1 MALPD
6 FLVAGVPKSGTTALH
21 AALARHPGLFMSPIK
36 EPKFFLTDGPPP
48 TKGGPGDALTY
59 REHVWQRDRYEAL
72 FDAAPAGTLRGEST
86 PLYLY
91 DPAAMAR
98 ISAMIPAVKLI
109 VIIRD
114 PVERAHSNWTHL
126 WSAGLEPIGDFVRA
140 CAEEEQR
147 IAAGWASFWHYKGL
161 GRYGEQLAHAFT
173 LFPREQVLVLRYRR
187 LIDEPAATLDKI
199 CAFLG
204 VETGVLTEI
213 PRENVT
219 AHPER
224 TLAHRAVSLGMRASD
239 TVGRLLP
246 GSVATAA
253 THRLERFLQ
262 RDARER
268 QPLGWEQR
276 QALLPAFADDI
287 KLLDTVLGEDFSDWL
302 APRDRSGGLVGA
314 RPAGKGQAKNG
325 FQNSPPGPR
334 SELTQLGDQCVRAVG
349 LGELVVEPGAAVRQ
363 VNQVEVAQAAA
374 GPRRADG
381 RPGPG
386 GRGRDQRGRIGAD
399 RDAGPLLVVLGRA
412 GPPVVVRD
420 HLVGGEANGGDA
432 GAPGVPLARPA
443 RQRGALPGPVEP
455 VRAGRV
461 LGAHLVGLIRVGQRV
476 DGRPH
481 VPLAVV
487 PLDHRVLDRSLERVA
502 GQHDLARARVELG
515 GVGGVDDLDPPVLG
529 PGRGAAQVQPPA
541 AVREL
546 DELRALERLG
556 VRLLLGDHRERIVK
570 VDAVRGESDR
580 HRVPAAAANRPPQP
594 AGEVDTAVG
603 RYRRRAASPEPVAR
617 AWRRDRDR
625 RVGWT
630 GKKHVTPIATNHVG
644 IIDNSAT

>member
-21 AALARHPGLFMSPIK
+21 AALARHPGLFLSPIK

-48 TKGGPGDALTY
+48 TKGGPGDVLTY

-72 FDAAPAGTLRGEST
+72 FDAAPAGTLRGEAT

-91 DPAAMAR
+91 DQAAMAR
-98 ISAMIPAVKLI
+98 IRQTIPAVKLI
-109 VIIRD
+109 VILRD

-161 GRYGEQLAHAFT
+161 GRYGEQLDHAFT
-173 LFPREQVLVLRYRR
+173 LFPRDQVLVLRYRL

-204 VETGVLTEI
+204 VETGLLTEI

-239 TVGRLLP
+239 AVGRLLP
-246 GSVATAA
+246 GSAATAA

-276 QALLPAFADDI
+276 QALLPAFADDV
-287 KLLDTVLGEDFSDWL
+287 KLLETVLGEDFSDWL

-325 FQNSPPGPR
+325 FQYPPGSGTGSGKLP
-334 SELTQLGDQCVRAVG
+334 QLY
-349 LGELVVEPGAAVRQ
+349 LP
-363 VNQVEVAQAAA
+363 
-374 GPRRADG
+374 
-381 RPGPG
+381 
-386 GRGRDQRGRIGAD
+386 
-399 RDAGPLLVVLGRA
+399 
-412 GPPVVVRD
+412 
-420 HLVGGEANGGDA
+420 
-432 GAPGVPLARPA
+432 
-443 RQRGALPGPVEP
+443 RGA
-455 VRAGRV
+455 
-461 LGAHLVGLIRVGQRV
+461 
-476 DGRPH
+476 
-481 VPLAVV
+481 
-487 PLDHRVLDRSLERVA
+487 
-502 GQHDLARARVELG
+502 
-515 GVGGVDDLDPPVLG
+515 
-529 PGRGAAQVQPPA
+529 
-541 AVREL
+541 
-546 DELRALERLG
+546 
-556 VRLLLGDHRERIVK
+556 
-570 VDAVRGESDR
+570 
-580 HRVPAAAANRPPQP
+580 
-594 AGEVDTAVG
+594 
-603 RYRRRAASPEPVAR
+603 
-617 AWRRDRDR
+617 
-625 RVGWT
+625 
-630 GKKHVTPIATNHVG
+630 TPR
-644 IIDNSAT
+644 